1 MRQDGRGHR
10 HGRREA
16 WTVVKVCA
24 DPACRV
30 HRPNTPSPEQVAR
43 ERADERKRI
52 EKTKLAITT
61 RHRALAAVLERVSAP
76 LKKADLLTVVHHVI
90 GQLPYNQVPT
100 LAKRHKV
107 EEGKSTKT
115 PQELLAKRVST
126 YDEAALCRILLEISL
141 LDSAYMRSGAS
152 DDLLTDA
159 AKRYRV
165 MSKSWRRPW
174 LPSLRRNAVRR
185 PNLRPSQ
192 KPNLRPSGVERDW
205 AERLPALRPLWSK
218 IGEIE

>member
-1 MRQDGRGHR
+1 
-10 HGRREA
+10 
-16 WTVVKVCA
+16 
-24 DPACRV
+24 
-30 HRPNTPSPEQVAR
+30 
-43 ERADERKRI
+43 
-52 EKTKLAITT
+52 
-61 RHRALAAVLERVSAP
+61 VLERVSAP
-76 LKKADLLTVVHHVI
+76 LKKADLLTVVHYVI

-126 YDEAALCRILLEISL
+126 YDETALCRLLLEISL

-165 MSKSWRRPW
+165 DIEK
-174 LPSLRRNAVRR
+174 LEKAVVAELRRNAVRA
-185 PNLRPSQ
+185 PNLRPRQ
-192 KPNLRPSGVERDW
+192 KQSPSVNPVANDSGGVGPSTPPFFFVLYCLHVRS
-205 AERLPALRPLWSK
+205 LGYLQN
-218 IGEIE
+218 GTV